1 MTDKMTKLHTGVDLH
16 DQRTDEWYE
25 ARLGR
30 ITASRIYD
38 VVAKTAKGAYTS
50 KRDEYAFQLAAE
62 RLTGLPTRTYTNEAM
77 LWGIASEPEALEF
90 YCEYYGYDV
99 KEAPFIIH
107 REMEFCGCSPDGIV
121 NNEFLVEIKN
131 PQTNTFLRIKH
142 DKVPPPQYVAQC
154 QMQMA
159 VTSAPKVDLFF
170 YDSRIIEPS
179 KQFFMFEILRDN
191 DYIANLENELV
202 LFNDLIRSITE
213 EK

>member
-1 MTDKMTKLHTGVDLH
+1 MTKLHIGAESH
-16 DQRTDEWYE
+16 NQRTDEWHE

-50 KRDEYAFQLAAE
+50 KRDDYAYALAAE
-62 RLTGLPTRTYTNEAM
+62 RLTGLPTRVFTNDAM
-77 LWGIASEPEALEF
+77 LWGVEQEANALDF
-90 YCEYYGYDV
+90 YCSYYDVEV

-107 REMEFCGCSPDGIV
+107 RQMAFAGASPDGIV
-121 NNEFLVEIKN
+121 NDSWLVEIKA

-159 VTSAPKVDLFF
+159 VTGAPKVDLFF
-170 YDSRIIEPS
+170 YDPRITDPS
-179 KQFFMFEILRDN
+179 KQFFMFEIERN
-191 DYIANLENELV
+191 QEYIESLELELV
-202 LFNDLIRSITE
+202 LFNDLVRSITE